1 MENISQK
8 KQVKYSRKTTPA
20 RSTDK
25 TTPVFGIIHEAR
37 VVEFNIRKPMIQ
49 IIN

>member
-8 KQVKYSRKTTPA
+8 KQLKYSRKTTPA
-20 RSTDK
+20 RTSEK
-25 TTPVFGIIHEAR
+25 TMPVFGIIHEAR
-37 VVEFNIRKPMIQ
+37 VVEFNIKKPMLK